1 MCQQTFRDDNKKSIQ
16 EYLFKSEL
24 VETKASTFPSL
35 HLQKNQFYL
44 FCLHSILESTFIAQ
58 IQGQRSFIPQAEEMN

>member
-1 MCQQTFRDDNKKSIQ
+1 MCQQTLRDDNKKSIQ

-35 HLQKNQFYL
+35 HLQKTSFIYSVYIL
-44 FCLHSILESTFIAQ
+44 FLESTFIAQ